1 MLTSRAA
8 FSYGTFETENTVRK
22 GGGNRNLPY
31 LNAKTRKISL
41 LGTYAGTV
49 ANCEQMFVFSFKTV
63 DKHLFVSYNV
73 TIQNKCS

>member
-1 MLTSRAA
+1 MLTSKAA

-22 GGGNRNLPY
+22 SGGNRNLPY

-49 ANCEQMFVFSFKTV
+49 ANCEQMFVFF
-63 DKHLFVSYNV
+63 F
-73 TIQNKCS
+73 QNH